1 MADLP
6 INTLIYGSQVRPAVG
21 PVVQPN
27 YAPVPMPD
35 PRRQA
40 QAFAAPPN
48 AVATATDTGGNG
60 FFDNLTAGF
69 SDPLTLMGM
78 QMIGNGGM
86 SVGQPRQMFQGVPQ
100 TLEAAQG
107 MKLREEQA
115 QQKRAEQEAEAERK
129 RLLAETIIPQLPAN
143 LQALAQV
150 DPEGALA
157 IYQQTQPKPLDYG
170 WQNIDGQLIRTDSAG
185 NATPMGQFGNQP
197 RPMTQEERTAWGISP
212 DDPNAYAL
220 DDKGFPKALGAGGI
234 TVNNNMSGDKFG
246 DAFGSELGKQ
256 QAALI
261 DAGRTAASN
270 NIRLGQLESHL
281 ANAQQ
286 GATGG
291 LVQLAGQ
298 FGLPVQGLDDIQAA
312 QAIINQMVPN
322 QRPPGSG
329 TMSDADLAL
338 YKASLPSIMNQPG
351 GNAYIIQT
359 TKAINEYYV
368 EQGRIAEELAI
379 GRIDL
384 ATAMEMQRSVPNPL
398 ADITR
403 NMGGEAATAP
413 AQGGTAP
420 QITTQ
425 QEYDALPAGSVY
437 IAPDGQQ
444 RTKR

>member
-6 INTLIYGSQVRPAVG
+6 IDTLIYGSQVRPAVG

-40 QAFAAPPN
+40 QPIVAPSN

-60 FFDNLTAGF
+60 FFDNLAAGF

-86 SVGQPRQMFQGVPQ
+86 SVGAPRPMFQGVPQ
-100 TLEAAQG
+100 VMEAAQG
-107 MKLREEQA
+107 MQLREEQA

-197 RPMTQEERTAWGISP
+197 RPMTPEERTAWGISP
-212 DDPNAYAL
+212 DDPTAYAL
-220 DDKGFPKALGAGGI
+220 DDKGFPKPIGTSGI
-234 TVNNNMSGDKFG
+234 TVNNNIGASDEFYGQLDKSL
-246 DAFGSELGKQ
+246 ATQ
-256 QAALI
+256 QAELI
-261 DAGRTAASN
+261 TAGMNAQSN
-270 NIRLGQLESHL
+270 NMRLGELERL
-281 ANAQQ
+281 LQAAPQ
-286 GATGG
+286 GATGAMTQ
-291 LVQLAGQ
+291 LVGSLGI
-298 FGLPVQGLDDIQAA
+298 PTEGLDEVQAA
-312 QAIINQMVPN
+312 QALINQMVPG

-338 YKASLPSIMNQPG
+338 FKASLPQIINQPG
-351 GNAYIIQT
+351 GNQRILQT
-359 TKAINEYYV
+359 MQAINEYTIAQADIAQMV
-368 EQGRIAEELAI
+368 ANREISPAEGRRLQMA
-379 GRIDL
+379 
-384 ATAMEMQRSVPNPL
+384 VPNPL
-398 ADITR
+398 A
-403 NMGGEAATAP
+403 GAQAQPAAAP
-413 AQGGTAP
+413 SSNDPLG
-420 QITTQ
+420 
-425 QEYDALPAGSVY
+425 L
-437 IAPDGQQ
+437 
-444 RTKR
+444 R